1 MEIPKKAAVQERR
14 NLYYIYLFCVE
25 EGWWSFG
32 YSAYYLS
39 LMYPE
44 LKPIVERTSPERGG
58 DGEMPRVQVP
68 DSYLLTVSAF
78 HDILVSDAHIQIS
91 APPTAYC
98 YRYAY
103 DEWHRKLIADCTNPL
118 I

>member
-1 MEIPKKAAVQERR
+1 MEIPKRAVVQERR

-25 EGWWSFG
+25 EEWWAFG
-32 YSAYYLS
+32 YSAYYLGI
-39 LMYPE
+39 LYPV
-44 LKPIVERTSPERGG
+44 LKATVESISPEGEV
-58 DGEMPRVQVP
+58 EMPRVRVP
-68 DSYLLTVSAF
+68 DSYLLTLSAF
-78 HDILVSDAHIQIS
+78 YDILVSDAHIQIS

-103 DEWHRKLIADCTNPL
+103 DEWRKKIMADYTINPH